1 MSRMKSVSLITLLGL
16 TLLAGS
22 AFAQTPPVQNPP
34 KPTPPPAAPAAAQK
48 PTTPPVA
55 QTPAP
60 KLPAAAT
67 AAPVVPLPEGSKFAF
82 VDLQRIADESVAG
95 KAAIA
100 QLKILADKKSAEIQ
114 SLQTQL
120 GALQQKRQTS
130 SSVMTTQAISQ
141 TDKDIERLNL
151 DIQYKQQ
158 SAQKEVEDLQND
170 LMGEFVQK
178 VAPVVEAFAKE
189 KGLLAVLDAR
199 SGAGFYAAPG
209 MDISADIVKRLDA
222 TVKK

>member
-1 MSRMKSVSLITLLGL
+1 MSRMKSVSMITLLGL

-22 AFAQTPPVQNPP
+22 AFAQTPPVQ
-34 KPTPPPAAPAAAQK
+34 KPTPPPAA
-48 PTTPPVA
+48 

-60 KLPAAAT
+60 KPAMPAAAT
-67 AAPVVPLPEGSKFAF
+67 AAPYVPLPEGAKFAF
-82 VDLQRIADESVAG
+82 VDLQRVADESVAG

-100 QLKILADKKSAEIQ
+100 QVKILTDKKSAEIQ

-120 GALQQKRQTS
+120 AALQQKRQTS
-130 SSVMTTQAISQ
+130 ASVLTPQAVSQ
-141 TDKDIERLNL
+141 MDKDMERLNT

-158 SAQKEVEDLQND
+158 VAQKELEDLQNE

-199 SGAGFYAAPG
+199 SGAGFYAVPG
-209 MDISADIVKRLDA
+209 MDISADIVKLLDA
-222 TVKK
+222 KIKK

>member
-1 MSRMKSVSLITLLGL
+1 MSRMKSVSMITLLGL

-22 AFAQTPPVQNPP
+22 AFAQTPPVQTPP
-34 KPTPPPAAPAAAQK
+34 KPQTPP
-48 PTTPPVA
+48 A

-60 KLPAAAT
+60 KPAMPAAAT
-67 AAPVVPLPEGSKFAF
+67 AAPAVPLPEGAKFAF
-82 VDLQRIADESVAG
+82 IDLQRVADESVAG

-100 QLKILADKKSAEIQ
+100 QVKVLTDKKSAEIQ
-114 SLQTQL
+114 SLQTQQQ
-120 GALQQKRQTS
+120 ALEQKRQTQGGLMS
-130 SSVMTTQAISQ
+130 AQALSQ
-141 TDKDIERLNL
+141 TDKDIEKLKL
-151 DIQYKQQ
+151 DIQYKQT
-158 SAQKEVEDLQND
+158 SAQKELEDLQND

-178 VAPVVEAFAKE
+178 VAPIVEAFAKE

-199 SGAGFYAAPG
+199 SGAGFYAVPG